1 MRPRTLA
8 TAVLILAATSSLA
21 VACSVPVFRY
31 ALEHWRPDPYVVYV
45 FHADAL
51 SDEQKAIVD
60 SLQPRDTE
68 GNSLANVIVRPIN
81 VNTDDDP
88 VTQQIWRDHAS
99 ETLPWMAVLS
109 PPKWGPAQTVFQGR
123 LTAENA
129 TSVLESPKRTEISR
143 RLLNG
148 ESVVWVLLECGRKEE
163 DDAAFSVLEQELRK
177 QQSEIKLPEIEEEDL
192 GDLSVAPDALKVV
205 FSAIRIA
212 RDHETEQAF
221 RDMLLRIEPD
231 LLDEPQISQPMA
243 IPVFGRGRALYAL
256 VGKGIAPDVIEEACV
271 FLTGGCQCTV
281 KAQNPGVDLIM
292 NVDWDKM
299 VVPTQADDEPL
310 PPLAGFT
317 GFGQPDN
324 TSVINVN
331 GEPDLS
337 ETPPLEQSA
346 PAAMAVT
353 VSPTD
358 TGLNSSIVGQ
368 EQGQEALAPAADQRS
383 AIDTDTSVTH
393 EAASTGIGRNVFF
406 VLMSLVAV
414 VVFTTYYFLP
424 RAN

>member
-1 MRPRTLA
+1 MRPRTIA

-21 VACSVPVFRY
+21 LACSVPVFRY

-45 FHADAL
+45 FHAGAL

-60 SLQPRDTE
+60 SLQPRNPE
-68 GNSLANVIVRPIN
+68 GNSLANILVRPID
-81 VNTDDDP
+81 VNTDTDP
-88 VTQQIWRDHAS
+88 GTQQIWRDHAS

-109 PPKWGPAQTVFQGR
+109 PPKWGPAQTIFQGR
-123 LTAENA
+123 LTSENA
-129 TSVLESPKRTEISR
+129 TSVLESPTRTEISR

-148 ESVVWVLLECGRKEE
+148 ESVVWVLLECGRKED

-192 GDLSVAPDALKVV
+192 DDLSVAPDALKVV
-205 FSAIRIA
+205 FSALRIA
-212 RDHETEQAF
+212 RDNDTEQAF
-221 RDMLLRIEPD
+221 REMLLRIEPD
-231 LLDEPQISQPMA
+231 LLDEPQIGQPMA
-243 IPVFGRGRALYAL
+243 FPVFGRGRALYAL

-292 NVDWDKM
+292 SVDWDKL

-310 PPLAGFT
+310 PPLAGFS
-317 GFGQPDN
+317 GFAQPADM
-324 TSVINVN
+324 SVIKVD
-331 GEPDLS
+331 GKTVLS
-337 ETPPLEQSA
+337 EAQAMEQTTSG
-346 PAAMAVT
+346 AMAM
-353 VSPTD
+353 SDSQAD
-358 TGLNSSIVGQ
+358 TELNSSIAKNGR
-368 EQGQEALAPAADQRS
+368 EAIAPAADHRRE
-383 AIDTDTSVTH
+383 IDTNTAVAH
-393 EAASTGIGRNVFF
+393 ESPATGIGRNVLL